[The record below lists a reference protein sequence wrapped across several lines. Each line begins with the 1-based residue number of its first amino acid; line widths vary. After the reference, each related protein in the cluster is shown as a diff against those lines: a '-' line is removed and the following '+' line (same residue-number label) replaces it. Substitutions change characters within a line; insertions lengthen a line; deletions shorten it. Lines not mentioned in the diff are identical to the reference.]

1 MGVLSAVESAWTARF
16 INAAGPDLEPRE
28 DAFPC
33 LRLIEHIA
41 TRTTG
46 VREAAM
52 LGFSQHCGT
61 GYEKRW
67 TGSSLHVGPS
77 SSPAGRYSRSRRIV
91 RRLSQRAD
99 QVDRR
104 LAQAPRQSP
113 ASIRTSTLAGPTEK
127 TTFTIAS
134 RQ

>member
-41 TRTTG
+41 TRTTD

-52 LGFSQHCGT
+52 LGFSQHYGC
-61 GYEKRW
+61 
-67 TGSSLHVGPS
+67 VNQDFN
-77 SSPAGRYSRSRRIV
+77 SRRAYRENNVHHRQPSISEIA
-91 RRLSQRAD
+91 RSFPGSGLRL
-99 QVDRR
+99 
-104 LAQAPRQSP
+104 LT
-113 ASIRTSTLAGPTEK
+113 TSHCL
-127 TTFTIAS
+127 S
-134 RQ
+134 

>member
-46 VREAAM
+46 VRRRRCWASHNIVGLAM
-52 LGFSQHCGT
+52 RNAGPVRACTLVPPQVRQDDIAEVDESSG
-61 GYEKRW
+61 GYLK
-67 TGSSLHVGPS
+67 
-77 SSPAGRYSRSRRIV
+77 
-91 RRLSQRAD
+91 RAD

-104 LAQAPRQSP
+104 LAPAPRQSP